1 MKISHIYLD
10 MDGVL
15 CDFVGAA
22 LRIHKRL
29 DALDH
34 WPAGE
39 WDIAKVLGISTDEFW
54 APIDH
59 HAEHFWAGLEPYPW
73 LNNLVNLL
81 ESTGAP
87 ITIASSPS
95 YDPYS
100 AAGKLMWL
108 KKHLPQFKR
117 RYLLGGEKH
126 LLARPN
132 AVLIDDNDQGVYQ
145 FHTAGGWGITFPQPW
160 NQLSFVGES
169 VKVEM
174 VKRSIEAILASYLPA
189 RG

>member
-1 MKISHIYLD
+1 MKINHIFLD

-29 DALDH
+29 DALEA
-34 WPAGE
+34 WPKGE
-39 WDIAKVLGISTDEFW
+39 WDIAKVLGISTEDFW
-54 APIDH
+54 ATIDH
-59 HAEHFWAGLEPYPW
+59 HAEHFWADLQPYPW
-73 LNNLVNLL
+73 MNDLVRLL
-81 ESTGAP
+81 ESFGIP

-108 KKHLPQFKR
+108 KRHLPQFKR
-117 RYLLGGEKH
+117 RYLLGSEKH
-126 LLARPN
+126 LLAMPGT
-132 AVLIDDNDQGVYQ
+132 VLIDDNDDGTLR
-145 FHTAGGWGITFPQPW
+145 FSDAGGWAVLFPQPW

-169 VKVEM
+169 VKVEI
-174 VKRSIEAILASYLPA
+174 VKRSIETALA
-189 RG
+189 R